1 MIQMTTLT
9 EVLDHLQR
17 EGYTTDFNLKDN
29 CLECHGNLL
38 QIFPNEFSVDKH
50 YRFEGMTD
58 PGDEAIIYAIS
69 SEKHGVKGTL
79 VNGYGT
85 SSSALT
91 HEMVQALHPRSA

>member
-29 CLECHGNLL
+29 CIECHGNML
-38 QIFPNEFSVDKH
+38 QIFPDEFSVDKT

-58 PGDEAIIYAIS
+58 PSDEAIIYAIS
-69 SEKHGVKGTL
+69 SKKHNVKGTL
-79 VNGYGT
+79 VNGYGPA
-85 SSSALT
+85 SSSLT
-91 HEMVQALHPRSA
+91 HEMVQALQQKPY

>member
-38 QIFPNEFSVDKH
+38 QIFPHEFLVDKT

-69 SEKHGVKGTL
+69 SEKHSIKGTL

-91 HEMVQALHPRSA
+91 HEMVQALQQKHH

>member
-1 MIQMTTLT
+1 MIQMTTLS

-17 EGYTTDFNLKDN
+17 EGYTTDFNLKEN
-29 CLECHGNLL
+29 CLECNGNML
-38 QIFPNEFSVDKH
+38 QIFPNEFSVDKT

-69 SEKHGVKGTL
+69 SDKHKVKGTL
-79 VNGYGT
+79 VNGYGN

-91 HEMVQALHPRSA
+91 HEMVKALQFKPV

>member
-9 EVLDHLQR
+9 EVLEHLQR
-17 EGYTTDFNLKDN
+17 EGYTTDFNLKEN
-29 CLECHGNLL
+29 CLECNGNML
-38 QIFPNEFSVDKH
+38 QIFPNEFSVDKT

-69 SEKHGVKGTL
+69 SAKYNVKGTL
-79 VNGYGT
+79 VNGYGP

-91 HEMVQALHPRSA
+91 HEMVLALYQKTA

>member
-1 MIQMTTLT
+1 M
-9 EVLDHLQR
+9 
-17 EGYTTDFNLKDN
+17 
-29 CLECHGNLL
+29 L
-38 QIFPNEFSVDKH
+38 QIFPNEFSVNKT

-69 SEKHGVKGTL
+69 SDKHNVKGTL

-91 HEMVQALHPRSA
+91 HEMVEALHRKFL